1 MRRIVRRVLAIGMVG
16 LIGMGSSAGADDPRV
31 LAKQGA
37 VGVVAGGI
45 DGTYLR
51 VASDLSAV
59 LDAGGTL
66 RILPMIGKG
75 SVQNLYDLRYLRGVD
90 VAIVQ
95 SDALTFLRQ
104 DPKNADVTDQIRY
117 VTKLYNEEFHVLA
130 TRDVQSIADLKGR
143 KVNTDLDGSGTGMTA
158 GIVFKSLG
166 IPIEESHLGQ
176 NDALT
181 ALAAGKID
189 AAIFVVGKP
198 AKLFS
203 TLDAAQGLHFITVP
217 QNPALLATYLPA
229 QLSHEDYPT
238 LIPAGA
244 AVDTVAVGAVMAIYN
259 LQPST
264 ERYLRASSFVESF
277 FGSFDKF
284 LLAPRHPKWREV
296 NLAADLPGW
305 RRFDPAADW
314 LHRHGKS
321 LSAAA
326 DAELRRAFDVY
337 LDQQAKQTASPPPSP
352 EEKAVLFERFQQWQ
366 KASAAPAPAAIAV
379 KPHSGFPATPPPARA
394 LPPSP
399 PAPAPQAAPPPG

>member
-1 MRRIVRRVLAIGMVG
+1 MRWIVRLVLAIGILG
-16 LIGMGSSAGADDPRV
+16 PLGTGASALADDPKT
-31 LAKQGA
+31 LAKQGGI
-37 VGVVAGGI
+37 GVVAGGI

-51 VASDLSAV
+51 IASDLSAV

-66 RILPMIGKG
+66 RVLPMIGKG

-90 VAIVQ
+90 IAIVQ

-104 DPKNADVTDQIRY
+104 DPKNADVFDQIRY
-117 VTKLYNEEFHVLA
+117 VTKLYNEEFHILA
-130 TRDVQSIADLKGR
+130 SRDVQSVEDLKGR

-176 NDALT
+176 NDALA

-229 QLSHEDYPT
+229 QLGHEDYPT
-238 LIPAGA
+238 LIAEGA
-244 AVDTVAVGAVMAIYN
+244 PIDTVAVGAVMAIYN
-259 LQPST
+259 LPPNT
-264 ERYLRASSFVESF
+264 ERYARAGSFVESF

-284 LLAPRHPKWREV
+284 LVAPRHPKWREV

-305 RRFDPAADW
+305 RRFDPATEW
-314 LHRHGKS
+314 LRRHGKS
-321 LSAAA
+321 PSAAA

-337 LDQQAKQTASPPPSP
+337 LDQQAKQTASPSPSV
-352 EEKAVLFERFQQWQ
+352 EQKAVLFERFQQWQ
-366 KASAAPAPAAIAV
+366 KVNGAPAPVAAKPHGPVVPPSVRAAPPGGLAPAPAA
-379 KPHSGFPATPPPARA
+379 
-394 LPPSP
+394 SP
-399 PAPAPQAAPPPG
+399 PG